1 MIPTSPSSD
10 DFDNDNY
17 TDDFEATYRE
27 EKRQLG
33 RFNLAVFGKT
43 GAGKSSLVNAI
54 FGRDVAETGIGKPVT
69 IGTTYY
75 KHPSGT
81 FGMFDCVG
89 FETGQSGDEILASLR
104 GSVEEL
110 RDKKPLDEQ
119 MHVAWYVLRWSD
131 RRFEDSQASFVRELR
146 SMGLPVVLILS
157 QVPIVNAAGDCHP
170 DAREFAERI
179 ALEVGDVII
188 GGEPIMTNAID
199 DPHLNQRVHGLMELL
214 DATFQA
220 APEGVKGALNAAQRI
235 DLERKRRECRIIVAA
250 AAIAAAGIGA
260 IPIPFADAPLLVAA
274 QAGMM
279 ATIATRYALPVDAGT
294 VRILATVAVTVGGG
308 ATIAGRGL
316 ANLAKMIPGPGSVI
330 GGTINAGIAT
340 ILTTGIGMAWI
351 AVCEYL
357 TTLSAREIEELLGD
371 GALLRSIFLS
381 AFKDQVRKGIDPTQP
396 S

>member
-1 MIPTSPSSD
+1 MIQTSPSSVD
-10 DFDNDNY
+10 LNNDNY
-17 TDDFEATYRE
+17 TDAFEAAYRE

-69 IGTTYY
+69 TGTTYY
-75 KHPSGT
+75 KHPSGM

-89 FETGQSGDEILASLR
+89 FETGQSGDEILKSLR

-110 RDKKPLDEQ
+110 RDKPLDEQ

-146 SMGLPVVLILS
+146 SMGLPVVLVLS

-199 DPHLNQRVHGLMELL
+199 DPHLDQRVHGLMELL
-214 DATFQA
+214 DATFHA
-220 APEGVKGALNAAQRI
+220 APEGVKGALNAAQSI

-250 AAIAAAGIGA
+250 AAITAAGIGA

-279 ATIATRYALPVDAGT
+279 AAIATRYSLALTPETFANIALAGT
-294 VRILATVAVTVGGG
+294 AAGGVATVIGRTLGNLSKFVPGIGTVG
-308 ATIAGRGL
+308 
-316 ANLAKMIPGPGSVI
+316 
-330 GGTINAGIAT
+330 GGTINATIAAT
-340 ILTTGIGMAWI
+340 LTTGIGLAWMK
-351 AVCEYL
+351 VCDYL
-357 TTLSAREIEELLGD
+357 ITLNQDELDALLDNVSLLSTTLMAQ
-371 GALLRSIFLS
+371 FN
-381 AFKDQVRKGIDPTQP
+381 DQFRKGTDLARA